1 MEKLLFYIAGGKMFC
16 LEGGREREIPS
27 GVLQKVIH
35 RIKEQA
41 KRKEWKQ
48 TGSGAAFL
56 GEAQS
61 ESVESQLANLRAS
74 VNCLGFRDGRFIYSL
89 RVGETSGIY
98 SKRSF
103 GDTDEGIVLS
113 DSEYRYSDF
122 DVAPNGDM
130 IITATFAGEA
140 HLALLRGD
148 ERSATVITEGD
159 SLEVTP
165 VWSKT
170 KADTVYFSSA
180 GLLQNQ
186 IADENDPRRRQPVG
200 FADIMASMMMTD
212 GNVYR
217 EQSAFAL
224 SEMNIRTGEIK
235 ELLSDPKYSFVRPQ
249 CDDAGNLYYIKK
261 PFAPEEGQKK
271 SGCLVDLLLA
281 PFRLIRAIIGF
292 FNLFT
297 IKYSGKNL
305 TTSGGA
311 SKARQKDAEK
321 IFLDG
326 NLIAA
331 EKEREANKNS
341 GEAYPGIIP
350 RSYELHCLSPDGRDT
365 LVRKGVLAYRL
376 DGDEL
381 IYSNGSYLIRIHPD
395 KSEEKLVSADKA
407 VYLMV

>member
-27 GVLQKVIH
+27 GVLEKVI
-35 RIKEQA
+35 RRVKEQA

-48 TGSGAAFL
+48 NGSGASFM
-56 GEAQS
+56 GEERS

-74 VNCLGFRDGRFIYSL
+74 VNCLGFRDGKFLYSL
-89 RVGETSGIY
+89 KVGDTSGIY

-113 DSEYRYSDF
+113 DGEYRYSDF

-159 SLEVTP
+159 SLEMYP

-170 KADTVYFSSA
+170 KADTVCFSSA
-180 GLLQNQ
+180 GLLQTRTE
-186 IADENDPRRRQPVG
+186 DENDPRRRQPSG
-200 FADIMASMMMTD
+200 FADMMASMMMND

-224 SEMNIRTGEIK
+224 CEMNIRTGEIR
-235 ELLSDPKYSFVRPQ
+235 ELLSDPKYSFVHPQ
-249 CDDAGNLYYIKK
+249 CDGAGNIYYIKK
-261 PFAPEEGQKK
+261 PFEPDKDEKK
-271 SGCLVDLLLA
+271 GGCLVDLLLA

-305 TTSGGA
+305 TTFGGS
-311 SKARQKDAEK
+311 SKAKQKDAEK

-331 EKEREANKNS
+331 EKEREANQKS

-376 DGDEL
+376 DGDEM

-407 VYLMV
+407 VFLTV